1 MSEAGAD
8 EQAAPGF
15 GDGAQGRMEG
25 RSGAM
30 PAADLAARLRNP
42 VFWLVVAVAGLV
54 AYVYQPQFFPDTHRE
69 FTAQGEEFFFEAN
82 QSAGAPVLML
92 GAWLFYRRSHYL
104 DLLAASGSRALGGL
118 FLLLTLA
125 LYAWGTYTGA
135 ADLRLASIVLLF
147 TGGALLLG
155 GAAALRAF
163 WVPILFLLFALPLPP
178 VLLSAVIFP
187 IQLWT
192 AEFAG
197 WILNAIGVQSF
208 VQGDQI
214 LRPENTF
221 IVIETC
227 SGVRTVVTLLMLT
240 VLLLDLFERR
250 GLHALLLVLLT
261 PVVALLTN
269 GVRVVTLVLNPHSS
283 IHSVH
288 NLQGIAMLLVGLT
301 AIYLLDG
308 LLERALG
315 TRDPS
320 ADVGDEGPAIAEPA
334 PRAVQMGQLAAIA
347 LVLVSLVAVDRLLP
361 RWEYQ
366 RGLAEMPD
374 ALLARVFGEDASY
387 KVETD
392 FQFTGSVRHLA
403 HARRRVDIDG
413 VPVDIH
419 LGVADEQERRFTM
432 LSPRLAWPE
441 SGYATIEQGDE
452 PLEPGGEPVRRM
464 LLRRGARSLLSYSWF
479 ERRGSFWAEWW
490 RQAAALDRSPFVRAE
505 HMLAIR
511 LSTPVDRDDAGARAA
526 EARLRKAWL
535 RLAPELPEYAP
546 TEVAPTRA
554 SALPSRP
561 QPAAAAALPVR
572 ASAPGSSA

>member
-1 MSEAGAD
+1 VAARIGDGAERRPD
-8 EQAAPGF
+8 DQSSAAPGV
-15 GDGAQGRMEG
+15 G
-25 RSGAM
+25 
-30 PAADLAARLRNP
+30 LAERLRNP

-54 AYVYQPQFFPDTHRE
+54 AYVYQPHFFPDTHQE

-104 DLLAASGSRALGGL
+104 DLLATSGSRVAGG
-118 FLLLTLA
+118 FVLLLTLA

-135 ADLRLASIVLLF
+135 ADLRLASVVPLF
-147 TGGALLLG
+147 AGGALLLG
-155 GAAALRAF
+155 GPAALRAF

-197 WILNAIGVQSF
+197 WILNTIGVQSF

-261 PVVALLTN
+261 PIVALLTN

-308 LLERALG
+308 LLERVLG
-315 TRDPS
+315 ARESVED
-320 ADVGDEGPAIAEPA
+320 GPAIAEPA
-334 PRAVQMGQLAAIA
+334 PRSVRMGQLAAIA
-347 LVLVSLVAVDRLLP
+347 ILLVSLVVVDRLLP
-361 RWEYQ
+361 RWQYH

-374 ALLARVFGEDASY
+374 ALLARIFGEDASY

-441 SGYATIEQGDE
+441 SGYATIEKSDE

-479 ERRGSFWAEWW
+479 ERRGSFWSEWW
-490 RQAAALDRSPFVRAE
+490 RQAAALDRSPFVRPE

-511 LSTPVDRDDAGARAA
+511 ISTPVDRDDAGARAA
-526 EARLRKAWL
+526 EARIRKAWL
-535 RLAPELPEYAP
+535 RLAPELPGYAP
-546 TEVAPTRA
+546 TEPASSPRA
-554 SALPSRP
+554 A
-561 QPAAAAALPVR
+561 PAA
-572 ASAPGSSA
+572 

>member
-1 MSEAGAD
+1 MSEAGTVDRSDPA
-8 EQAAPGF
+8 
-15 GDGAQGRMEG
+15 
-25 RSGAM
+25 RSG
-30 PAADLAARLRNP
+30 LAARLQGP
-42 VFWLVVAVAGLV
+42 LLWLALVVAGLV
-54 AYVYQPQFFPDTHRE
+54 AYVYHPLFFPDTHQE

-92 GAWLFYRRSHYL
+92 ATWLFYRRSHYL
-104 DLLAASGSRALGGL
+104 DLLSGTGSRVGGAL
-118 FLLLTLA
+118 LLGLTLA

-135 ADLRLASIVLLF
+135 PDLRLASVTLLF

-155 GAAALRAF
+155 GGAALRAF
-163 WVPILFLLFALPLPP
+163 WVPIVFLLFALPLPP

-192 AEFAG
+192 AEYAG

-227 SGVRTVVTLLMLT
+227 SGVRTVVTLMMLT
-240 VLLLDLFERR
+240 VLLVDLFERR
-250 GLHALLLVLLT
+250 GLHTVLLVLLT
-261 PVVALLTN
+261 PIVALLTN
-269 GVRVVTLVLNPHSS
+269 GLRVVTLVLNPHSS

-288 NLQGIAMLLVGLT
+288 NLQGVAMLLVGLT

-308 LLERALG
+308 LLERVLG
-315 TRDPS
+315 SRDPS
-320 ADVGDEGPAIAEPA
+320 AEAGDYG
-334 PRAVQMGQLAAIA
+334 LANADAASFPTQAARLVA
-347 LVLVSLVAVDRLLP
+347 LVAVLVSLVAIDRALP
-361 RWEYQ
+361 RWSFE

-413 VPVDIH
+413 MPVDFH

-441 SGYATIEQGDE
+441 SGFATIEKSDVA
-452 PLEPGGEPVRRM
+452 LEPGGKPVRRM
-464 LLRRGARSLLSYSWF
+464 LLRRGARTLLSYSWF
-479 ERRGSFWAEWW
+479 ERRGSLWSEGW
-490 RQAAALDRSPFVRAE
+490 RQAAALDRSPFVRPE

-511 LSTPVDRDDAGARAA
+511 ISTPVDRGDAGARDA
-526 EARLRKAWL
+526 EARIQKAWL
-535 RLAPELPEYAP
+535 RVAPELVGYAP
-546 TEVAPTRA
+546 THPVVAHPDGAEA
-554 SALPSRP
+554 SG
-561 QPAAAAALPVR
+561 PAPR
-572 ASAPGSSA
+572 

>member
-1 MSEAGAD
+1 MERAAEGSEARPVERAQSPD
-8 EQAAPGF
+8 EG
-15 GDGAQGRMEG
+15 
-25 RSGAM
+25 
-30 PAADLAARLRNP
+30 LAARLRSP

-54 AYVYQPQFFPDTHRE
+54 AYVYRPLFLPDTHHE

-92 GAWLFYRRSHYL
+92 AAWLFYRRSHYL
-104 DLLAASGSRALGGL
+104 DLLAASGSRVAGGL
-118 FLLLTLA
+118 FLFLTLA
-125 LYAWGTYTGA
+125 LYGWGTYTSA
-135 ADLRLASIVLLF
+135 ADLQLASVVLLF

-155 GAAALRAF
+155 GPAALRAF

-192 AEFAG
+192 AEYAG

-269 GVRVVTLVLNPHSS
+269 GVRVVTLVLNPHSA

-308 LLERALG
+308 LLGRVLG
-315 TRDPS
+315 TGEPS
-320 ADVGDEGPAIAEPA
+320 AESGDDGPAIAEPA
-334 PRAVQMGQLAAIA
+334 PRVVQMGQLAAIA
-347 LVLVSLVAVDRLLP
+347 LLLVSLVAVDRLLP
-361 RWEYQ
+361 RWQYQ
-366 RGLAEMPD
+366 RGIAEMPD
-374 ALLARVFGEDASY
+374 ALLARVFGEDASF

-419 LGVADEQERRFTM
+419 LGIADEQERRFTM

-441 SGYATIEQGDE
+441 SGYATIEKSDE

-479 ERRGSFWAEWW
+479 ERRGSFWSEWW
-490 RQAAALDRSPFVRAE
+490 RQAAALDRSPFVRPE

-511 LSTPVDRDDAGARAA
+511 ISTPVDRDDIGARAA
-526 EARLRKAWL
+526 EARIRKAWL
-535 RLAPELPEYAP
+535 RLAPELPGYAP
-546 TEVAPTRA
+546 TEPTPPPPSVSSRPASPPAARPAAVPAP
-554 SALPSRP
+554 PSRAP
-561 QPAAAAALPVR
+561 LPVR
-572 ASAPGSSA
+572 VG